1 VQLPTLDRR
10 LQVDML
16 PAVDVE
22 LCQSADRMR
31 SLLESAWAT
40 PAVFRTALDQ
50 VPPAERDAWL
60 DRVLDLDAI
69 PADSPALP
77 RGCVPYLPCPVD
89 ALLRLVDRVGV
100 HATDVFV
107 DLGAGV
113 GRAAALVHLL
123 TGATTIGIEIQPAL
137 VLASRAL
144 STRLKGLRFAAV
156 EGDAA
161 RLAGYITIGSIFFL
175 YCPFGS
181 DRVEAVLDDLEL
193 IAHTRPIRVCSV
205 DLPLPPRPW
214 LALDADPAFGDL
226 AVYRSTL
233 LDTPR

>member
-1 VQLPTLDRR
+1 
-10 LQVDML
+10 ML
-16 PAVDVE
+16 PPVDVE

-31 SLLESAWAT
+31 SLLESALSN
-40 PAVFRTALDQ
+40 PAVFRTALDE
-50 VPPAERDAWL
+50 VPSSERDAWL
-60 DRVLDLDAI
+60 DRVLDLDTI
-69 PADSPALP
+69 PSDGPALP

-89 ALLRLVDRVGV
+89 ALLRMVDRVGV
-100 HATDVFV
+100 HSADVFV

-123 TGATTIGIEIQPAL
+123 TGAATIGIEIQPAL

-144 STRLKGLRFAAV
+144 TSRLKGLRFSAV

-161 RLAGYITIGSIFFL
+161 RLAGDITIGSIFFL

-181 DRVEAVLDDLEL
+181 DRVETVLDDLEL
-193 IAHTRPIRVCSV
+193 IAQARPIRVCSV

-214 LALDADPAFGDL
+214 LALESETTFGDVT
-226 AVYRSTL
+226 VYRSTL
-233 LDTPR
+233 